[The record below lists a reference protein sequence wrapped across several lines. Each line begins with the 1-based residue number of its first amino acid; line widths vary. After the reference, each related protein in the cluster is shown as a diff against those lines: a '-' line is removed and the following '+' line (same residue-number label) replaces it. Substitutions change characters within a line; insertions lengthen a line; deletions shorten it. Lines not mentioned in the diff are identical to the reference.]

1 MEQVALVPTPPT
13 LAPKSQA
20 PNTAKKAE
28 HLTVTAPIAAETPKT
43 KVTPTS
49 SEDDWEKADMEVQRV
64 EDENKRQKAVPSTAV
79 SEKPEESRES
89 SSLGGSWSQQDT
101 EPSERSSVEP
111 EILEHP
117 VKSESDKEEKTPRVS
132 MSEFPNHETTPT
144 IVTMSVSTN
153 EDRQKDR
160 KSVV

>member
-1 MEQVALVPTPPT
+1 M
-13 LAPKSQA
+13 
-20 PNTAKKAE
+20 
-28 HLTVTAPIAAETPKT
+28 
-43 KVTPTS
+43 
-49 SEDDWEKADMEVQRV
+49 
-64 EDENKRQKAVPSTAV
+64 PSTAV

-132 MSEFPNHETTPT
+132 MSEASDLLLPENVLHLYFSFRITKLLQ
-144 IVTMSVSTN
+144 
-153 EDRQKDR
+153 R
-160 KSVV
+160 